1 MDKVKAKRRRIERK
15 YENKIG
21 QIIEDYK
28 DKTMGELWAKFDEL
42 KIQMKQEFDKA
53 GINLEDN

>member
-1 MDKVKAKRRRIERK
+1 MDRLKAKRRRIERK

-21 QIIEDYK
+21 QLIEDYK

>member
-1 MDKVKAKRRRIERK
+1 MDKAKAKRRRIERK
-15 YENKIG
+15 YEKKIG
-21 QIIEDYK
+21 QLIEEYK
-28 DKTMGELWAKFDEL
+28 DKTMGELWTRFDEL

>member
-1 MDKVKAKRRRIERK
+1 MDMVKAKRRRIEKK
-15 YENKIG
+15 YEKKIG
-21 QIIEDYK
+21 QLIEEYK

-42 KIQMKQEFDKA
+42 KLQMKQEFDKA

>member
-28 DKTMGELWAKFDEL
+28 DKTIGELWAKFDEL

>member
-1 MDKVKAKRRRIERK
+1 MDRLKAKRRRIERK

-21 QIIEDYK
+21 QLIEEYK